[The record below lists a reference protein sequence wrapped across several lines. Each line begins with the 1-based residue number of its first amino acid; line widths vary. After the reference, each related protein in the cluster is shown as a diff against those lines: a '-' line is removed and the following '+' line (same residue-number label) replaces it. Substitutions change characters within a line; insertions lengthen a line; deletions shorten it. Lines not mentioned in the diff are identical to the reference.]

1 MNYLKKTL
9 VSLLMLASLFGT
21 SVAAAPYAYAANC
34 SGDGFLGMPSW
45 YKGLVD
51 SSTDD
56 CNLKQPG
63 KNGAP
68 QLTGYIARIA
78 LNVVE
83 MGLYLVG
90 YVSVGFII
98 YGGFKYLTSPSD
110 SSKITGARKTIQN
123 AVIGLVLSM
132 LSVAIIKLIA
142 DNIIK

>member
-1 MNYLKKTL
+1 MNVLKKSL
-9 VSLLMLASLFGT
+9 VSLLMLFSLFGAT
-21 SVAAAPYAYAANC
+21 VAAAPSAYAANC
-34 SGDGFLGMPSW
+34 SGDGFLGFPSW
-45 YKGLVD
+45 YRGLVD
-51 SSTDD
+51 TSTDD

-63 KNGAP
+63 KDGAP
-68 QLTGYIARIA
+68 QITGYIARIA

-98 YGGFKYLTSPSD
+98 YGGFKYITSPSD

-123 AVIGLVLSM
+123 AVIGLVLSI
-132 LSVAIIKLIA
+132 LSVAIVKLIA